1 MKQASAEAAEA
12 GDIRAIDSSLML
24 KVFYAFA
31 ALALLSLAISVGG
44 KFAGSSIA
52 MAGHTDDPTLHEIV
66 IGNNVIAVSANAIR
80 FERARRDGISSR
92 LDVYLHWPDLEGY
105 SREHRDDFNP
115 KEGTRRIIF
124 LSFEER
130 MLSRDMSGRFQPIYA
145 SMIVK
150 PGKPGPAGTTLFSFG
165 EKSGYLNEV
174 LAVAERPG
182 EEPFVA
188 RCLNGASA
196 EESLAPCERD
206 IELGDNLS
214 LSYRF
219 PRELLGDWRAID
231 TAIRKKAAAMLKTG
245 G

>member
-1 MKQASAEAAEA
+1 MKQASAAAAEA

-44 KFAGSSIA
+44 KFAGRSIA

-66 IGNNVIAVSANAIR
+66 IGNNVIEVAANAIR

-105 SREHRDDFNP
+105 SQAHRDDFNH
-115 KEGTRRIIF
+115 KDGTRRIIF

-130 MLSRDMSGRFQPIYA
+130 MMSRDMSGRFQPIYA

-150 PGKPGPAGTTLFSFG
+150 PGKPGPSGTTLFSFG

-188 RCLNGASA
+188 RCLSGASA

-231 TAIRKKAAAMLKTG
+231 MAIRKKAAAMLKTG